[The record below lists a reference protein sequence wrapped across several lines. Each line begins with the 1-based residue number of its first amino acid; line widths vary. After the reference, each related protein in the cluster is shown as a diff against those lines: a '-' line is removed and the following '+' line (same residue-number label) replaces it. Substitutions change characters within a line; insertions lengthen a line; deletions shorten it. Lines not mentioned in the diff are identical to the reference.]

1 MQQQNTQASRN
12 PSSAAAIPGKV
23 SAPSHAAPSVPS
35 TGNGH
40 TSGSSV
46 KGFSGGLINGKV

>member
-23 SAPSHAAPSVPS
+23 SAPSHAAPSAPS